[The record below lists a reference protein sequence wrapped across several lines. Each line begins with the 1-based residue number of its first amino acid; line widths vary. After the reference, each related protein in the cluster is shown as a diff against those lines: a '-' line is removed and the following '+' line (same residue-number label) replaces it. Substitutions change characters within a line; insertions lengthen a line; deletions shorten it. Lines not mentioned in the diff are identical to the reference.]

1 VTDGGRPA
9 VLGNGTPQRRRHP
22 RAVAALIF
30 VGVAAMPFAGR
41 SAVDV
46 TEKWADGRPM
56 LVIATDAGLP
66 DEPYAWVR
74 AEEGRADALLLV
86 RWLRSCDLLQVVS
99 LPRDTILD
107 GSGEPASVV
116 FGVAGADGLVSAVE
130 RTFDVDIF
138 AVVTMSLAD
147 VAGLAGT
154 IGPVEIDLRAE
165 SRDQRT
171 GFVGGPGTVRLD
183 GHRAVAF
190 LRSRHW
196 EEHGPDGWALT
207 SGDDSTR
214 IERLHSYLASA
225 VGVIGD
231 ASFADRLRFA
241 GAVQRR
247 GEVAIRDHLAATGF
261 VAGTTRM
268 REVVFETV
276 TVEPERTVD
285 ERRSPFSPARLG
297 AVHRSVL
304 GRGER
309 RLFES
314 PACSAPVLEAR

>member
-1 VTDGGRPA
+1 
-9 VLGNGTPQRRRHP
+9 
-22 RAVAALIF
+22 
-30 VGVAAMPFAGR
+30 
-41 SAVDV
+41 
-46 TEKWADGRPM
+46 
-56 LVIATDAGLP
+56 
-66 DEPYAWVR
+66 
-74 AEEGRADALLLV
+74 
-86 RWLRSCDLLQVVS
+86 LQVVS

-116 FGVAGADGLVSAVE
+116 FGVAGVDGLVSAVE

-138 AVVTMSLAD
+138 AVVTMTLDD
-147 VAGLAGT
+147 VAGVAGT
-154 IGPVEIDLRAE
+154 IGPVEIDLPAE

-183 GHRAVAF
+183 AEQAVAF

-196 EEHGPDGWALT
+196 EERGSEGWTLT

-231 ASFADRLRFA
+231 ASVAERLRFA

-247 GEVAIRDHLAATGF
+247 GDVAIRDHLAAMGF
-261 VAGTTRM
+261 AVGATRIK
-268 REVVFETV
+268 EVVFETV

-285 ERRSPFSPARLG
+285 ERRSPFTPARLG
-297 AVHRSVL
+297 AAHRSVL
-304 GRGER
+304 ARGER
-309 RLFES
+309 RLFDS
-314 PACSAPVLEAR
+314 PTCSAPVLETR